1 MFQAAEGHAH
11 TCIPCHS
18 CTHARTHTLTHPPGT
33 QVSGAPCRAA
43 ACRPRASAWSAWGG
57 HKRCVCEYVRAWCV
71 CVRMCVRGVVC
82 VHVCAFVCAC
92 MNGAAR
98 RPRASAWSAWGGHKR
113 CVCEYVRAWCV
124 CVCVRMCM
132 RGVVCVHVCA
142 FVCACMNGA
151 PRRPRASAWSAWGG
165 HKRCVCVCEYVCAWC
180 CVFAYVCVCGV
191 VCICVRVYVCVCLWG
206 GRRSG

>member
-43 ACRPRASAWSAWGG
+43 AC
-57 HKRCVCEYVRAWCV
+57 
-71 CVRMCVRGVVC
+71 
-82 VHVCAFVCAC
+82 
-92 MNGAAR
+92 

-180 CVFAYVCVCGV
+180 CVFAYVCVCV
-191 VCICVRVYVCVCLWG
+191 VLCAYVCVCMCVCVCGGGG
-206 GRRSG
+206 GRGR